1 MGRRIVSAVRLLT
14 TGESAAYLGMTYRR
28 FAHEVAHEL
37 PCYAVRSPG
46 RSYDIHDLDEW
57 WDQNKSFYEIFSPD
71 DPEVQ
76 CDPMHTSSEKT
87 ADGISAHPSDCCHSR
102 THPGSTSG
110 ALDLSLFNKCAT
122 GETVASES

>member
-1 MGRRIVSAVRLLT
+1 MSAVRLLT

-46 RSYDIHDLDEW
+46 RSYDIHDLDDW
-57 WDQNKSFYEIFSPD
+57 WDQNKSFFEIFSPD

-76 CDPMHTSSEKT
+76 CDPMHTSPRRTEAGT
-87 ADGISAHPSDCCHSR
+87 SAHRNDCCHSR
-102 THPGSTSG
+102 SHPGSTSG
-110 ALDLSLFNKCAT
+110 ALDLSLFNKCENF
-122 GETVASES
+122 ETDASES